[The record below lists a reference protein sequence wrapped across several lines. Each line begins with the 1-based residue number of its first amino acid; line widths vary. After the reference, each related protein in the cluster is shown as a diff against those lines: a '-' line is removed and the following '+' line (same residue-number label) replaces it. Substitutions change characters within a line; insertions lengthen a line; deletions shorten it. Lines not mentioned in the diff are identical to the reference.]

1 MKFVPPEIIDEI
13 RLKADIVEII
23 SEYVSLKRQGKNYV
37 GLCPFH
43 LEDTPSFS
51 VSPDKQIFYCFGC
64 HKGGSVINFVMEQEN
79 LTLPEAAEKLAEK
92 VGVDIPA
99 SYAGEEDY
107 AKQSEKRRLIEMHEL
122 AADFYHKI
130 IFDTEQ
136 GKVPLKYL
144 KKREIILDVIK
155 DFHLGYAPQSWNSLV
170 KYLSTKGFQEPE
182 MEKAG
187 LVAKS
192 TKGTFYDK
200 FRDRLMFPIIDFRG
214 KVIAFGGRVMGDELP
229 KYLNSSETSI
239 FSKSQNLYGLN
250 VAAGF
255 IRQYDEA
262 VIMEG
267 YMDVIAAH
275 QFGIKNAVASLGT
288 SFTPE
293 QGKLLKRYS
302 SNVLIAYDADTA
314 GIKATYRGLEILQNL
329 DFRVRVLKLP
339 KGLDPDEF
347 LHKYNYQAWVQ
358 LVQNTALSL
367 VEYKMDV
374 AMDKYNAKSIEG
386 KGDIV
391 KELLPDITK
400 IKSQVEKDQYIK
412 LLSRT
417 LDIPEESVYAD
428 LRQVK
433 GIIEKADNFRKG
445 KHTNNTQVQVTSIFS
460 KSGQNAQVIAEKNL
474 CRLMV
479 EDQDIFDL
487 VEQSLGLDFS
497 EVQRITDTLQFVK
510 HIYGE
515 FDWSPATLIDRMDEL
530 KLKQFISQL
539 FMEDIPGNNNK
550 ELLVRDYIKTIKLY
564 RLKTRIQEIQKAI
577 HCHENESMT
586 GDTMQLLQE
595 YSLLQQQ
602 VQQLKR

>member
-13 RLKADIVEII
+13 RGKADIVEII

-64 HKGGSVINFVMEQEN
+64 HKGGGVVNFIMEQEN

-99 SYAGEEDY
+99 NFAGDEDY
-107 AKQSEKRRLIEMHEL
+107 AKQSEKRRLVEMHEL
-122 AADFYHKI
+122 AADFYHKV
-130 IFDTEQ
+130 IFHTEQ

-144 KKREIILDVIK
+144 KKRDISIDVIK
-155 DFHLGYAPQSWNSLV
+155 EFHLGYAPQSWNSLL
-170 KYLSTKGFQEPE
+170 KYLLTKGFQEPE

-187 LVAKS
+187 LVAKGN
-192 TKGTFYDK
+192 KGIFYDK
-200 FRDRLMFPIIDFRG
+200 FRDRLIFPIKDYRG
-214 KVIAFGGRVMGDELP
+214 KVIAFGGRVLGDGFP
-229 KYLNSSETSI
+229 KYLNSSETPI
-239 FSKSQNLYGLN
+239 YSKSQNLYGLN
-250 VAAGF
+250 EAAGF

-262 VIMEG
+262 IIMEG

-293 QGKLLKRYS
+293 QGKLLKRYT
-302 SNVLIAYDADTA
+302 SNVLIAYDADAA
-314 GIKATYRGLEILQNL
+314 GAKATYRGLEILQNI

-347 LHKYNYQAWVQ
+347 LHKYNYQDWVQ
-358 LVQNTALSL
+358 LVQDTSLSL
-367 VEYKMDV
+367 VEYKMYA

-391 KELLPDITK
+391 KEVLPDISR

-412 LLSRT
+412 LLAMT
-417 LDIPEESVYAD
+417 LEIPTESVYAD
-428 LRQVK
+428 LRQIK
-433 GIIEKADNFRKG
+433 GIKEKTDNFSKE
-445 KHTNNTQVQVTSIFS
+445 KHTKNTQVQVANIFS
-460 KSGQNAQVIAEKNL
+460 KSGQNARVIAEKNL
-474 CRLMV
+474 CKLMV
-479 EDQDIFDL
+479 EDQKIFDL
-487 VEQSLGLDFS
+487 VEKSLGLDFS
-497 EVQRITDTLQFVK
+497 EEQKIIDTLRFVK
-510 HIYGE
+510 GIYEG
-515 FDWSPATLIDRMDEL
+515 FDWLPATLIDSMDQIE
-530 KLKQFISQL
+530 LKQFISQL

-550 ELLVRDYIKTIKLY
+550 ELLVQDYIKAIKLN

-577 HCHENESMT
+577 HSHENESMT
-586 GDTMQLLQE
+586 GDTIQLLQE